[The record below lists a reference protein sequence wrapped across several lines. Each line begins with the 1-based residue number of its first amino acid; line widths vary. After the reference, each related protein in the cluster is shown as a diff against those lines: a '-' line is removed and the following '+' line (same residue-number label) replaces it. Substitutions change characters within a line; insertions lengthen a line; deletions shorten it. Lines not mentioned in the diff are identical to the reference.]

1 MAAGTRERIL
11 QALRAVLARGGA
23 SAVTLES
30 VAAEAGVSKGGL
42 LYHFKNK
49 EALYAALL
57 ADSEADVVAQMAAR
71 TATMSAARAYLDFA
85 LPADELEA
93 ASTSAL
99 IAAVRADDSVG
110 PGAAAAL
117 VAGFHR
123 WDEPLLAEV
132 ADPVLAQTI
141 RLVGLGLYLG
151 SVAGIPTPEPQLL
164 TEVVERLVRQAEEQ
178 SSADPSGADEAVP
191 GASAEVGTPGR

>member
-1 MAAGTRERIL
+1 MATGTRERIL
-11 QALRAVLARGGA
+11 EAMRTVLARGGA

-30 VAAEAGVSKGGL
+30 VAAEAGLSKGGL

-49 EALYAALL
+49 EALYAGLL
-57 ADSEADVVAQMAAR
+57 AEAEADVIAQMRAR
-71 TATMSAARAYLDFA
+71 TGRMSAARAYLDFA
-85 LPADELEA
+85 LPASELEA

-110 PGAAAAL
+110 PDAAAGL
-117 VAGFHR
+117 LAGFHR

-151 SVAGIPTPEPQLL
+151 SVAGIPIPDPQLL
-164 TEVVERLVRQAEEQ
+164 AQVVGRLADQAE
-178 SSADPSGADEAVP
+178 ADPP
-191 GASAEVGTPGR
+191 GDTGR

>member
-1 MAAGTRERIL
+1 MAVGTRERIL
-11 QALRAVLARGGA
+11 ASMRAVLARGGA

-30 VAAEAGVSKGGL
+30 VAAEAGLSKGGL

-49 EALYAALL
+49 ESLYAGLL
-57 ADSEADVVAQMAAR
+57 ADAEADVIAQMAAR
-71 TATMSAARAYLDFA
+71 TARMTAARAYLDFA
-85 LPADELEA
+85 LPATELEA

-110 PGAAAAL
+110 PGATAAL

-151 SVAGIPTPEPQLL
+151 AVAGIPVPDPDLL
-164 TEVVERLVRQAEEQ
+164 ARVVERLTAE
-178 SSADPSGADEAVP
+178 AGSGTAP
-191 GASAEVGTPGR
+191 GVSGTSGP

>member
-1 MAAGTRERIL
+1 MVTGTHERIL
-11 QALRAVLARGGA
+11 AAMRTVLARGGA

-30 VAAEAGVSKGGL
+30 VAAEAGLSKGGL

-49 EALYAALL
+49 QALYAGLL
-57 ADSEADVVAQMAAR
+57 ADAEADVIAQMRSR
-71 TATMSAARAYLDFA
+71 TERMSAARAYLDFA
-85 LPADELEA
+85 LPASELEA

-110 PGAAAAL
+110 PDAAAAL

-132 ADPVLAQTI
+132 SDPVLAQTI

-151 SVAGIPTPEPQLL
+151 SVAGIPTPDPALL
-164 TEVVERLVRQAEEQ
+164 AELTERLVRQAEP
-178 SSADPSGADEAVP
+178 AP
-191 GASAEVGTPGR
+191 VGTAAG

>member
-1 MAAGTRERIL
+1 MVTDTRERIL
-11 QALRAVLARGGA
+11 DAMRAVLARGGA

-30 VAAEAGVSKGGL
+30 VAAEAGLSKGGL
-42 LYHFKNK
+42 LYHFKTK
-49 EALYAALL
+49 QALYAGLL
-57 ADSEADVVAQMAAR
+57 ADAEADVVAQMATR
-71 TATMSAARAYLDFA
+71 TARMSAARAYLDFA
-85 LPADELEA
+85 LPESDLEA

-110 PGAAAAL
+110 PDAAAAL

-132 ADPVLAQTI
+132 GDPVLAQTI

-151 SVAGIPTPEPQLL
+151 SVAGIPIPDAALLAEL
-164 TEVVERLVRQAEEQ
+164 TERLARQAEV
-178 SSADPSGADEAVP
+178 SSGPRDPSP
-191 GASAEVGTPGR
+191 S

>member
-1 MAAGTRERIL
+1 MAPATRERIL
-11 QALRAVLARGGA
+11 DALRTVLARGGA
-23 SAVTLES
+23 SAVTLEA
-30 VAAEAGVSKGGL
+30 VAAEAGLSKGGL

-57 ADSEADVVAQMAAR
+57 AESEADVIAQMASR
-71 TATMSAARAYLDFA
+71 MQRMSATRAYLDFA
-85 LPADELEA
+85 LPESELEA

-110 PGAAAAL
+110 PDAAAAL

-123 WDEPLLAEV
+123 WDEPLLAGV
-132 ADPVLAQTI
+132 DDPVLAQTI

-151 SVAGIPTPEPQLL
+151 SVAGIPTPDPQLL
-164 TEVVERLVRQAEEQ
+164 AEVTERLVRQAE
-178 SSADPSGADEAVP
+178 AAPSGDHREPATAV
-191 GASAEVGTPGR
+191 GGVAHR

>member
-1 MAAGTRERIL
+1 MAPATRERIID
-11 QALRAVLARGGA
+11 ALRTVLARGGA
-23 SAVTLES
+23 SAVTLEA
-30 VAAEAGVSKGGL
+30 VAAEAGLSKGGL

-49 EALYAALL
+49 ESLYAALL
-57 ADSEADVVAQMAAR
+57 AESEADVVAQMASR
-71 TATMSAARAYLDFA
+71 MERMSAARAFLDFA
-85 LPADELEA
+85 LPASELEA

-110 PGAAAAL
+110 PDAAAAL

-151 SVAGIPTPEPQLL
+151 SVAGIPVPDPQLL
-164 TEVVERLVRQAEEQ
+164 AEVTERLVRQAE
-178 SSADPSGADEAVP
+178 ATAPAAVP
-191 GASAEVGTPGR
+191 RGSGG

>member
-1 MAAGTRERIL
+1 MTSGTRERIL
-11 QALRAVLARGGA
+11 DGMRAVLARGGA

-30 VAAEAGVSKGGL
+30 VAAEADLSKGGL

-49 EALYAALL
+49 QALYAGLL
-57 ADSEADVVAQMAAR
+57 ADAEADVVAQMAAR
-71 TATMSAARAYLDFA
+71 TSRMSAARAYLDFA
-85 LPADELEA
+85 LPASDLEA

-110 PGAAAAL
+110 PDAAAAL

-151 SVAGIPTPEPQLL
+151 AVAGIPAPEPALL
-164 TEVVERLVRQAEEQ
+164 AEVTERLVGLAEGSEK
-178 SSADPSGADEAVP
+178 SNPA
-191 GASAEVGTPGR
+191 AS